1 MVTNDRHDLAKKLIE
16 QEINAV
22 LMTPTRV
29 KENGCIACHILF
41 TLVNKVGISEA
52 AASYPALRNS
62 IARSESKLTSPYCV
76 SLSFASLGFSYSY
89 RSKIR
94 SPNGSIDAVQSPRST
109 FTGLHYD
116 VQEII
121 AANDKVASI
130 ISASVKHKGNFFVIP
145 PTGCCI
151 SYYAINVYRIEDGN
165 RTEHKAIRD
174 DFSFSM
180 KLGLAGPALLRRT
193 NMLGHNI
200 L

>member
-1 MVTNDRHDLAKKLIE
+1 MATSDRHDVTKKLIE

-41 TLVNKVGISEA
+41 TLVNRVGVSEA
-52 AASYPALRNS
+52 SDPALRNS
-62 IARSESKLTSPYCV
+62 IARSESKLTRPYCV
-76 SLSFASLGFSYSY
+76 SLASQGYSYSY

-94 SPNGSIDAVQSPRST
+94 SPDGSIDAIQSLRST
-109 FTGLHYD
+109 FAGLHYD
-116 VQEII
+116 IQEII

-145 PTGCCI
+145 PSGCSI
-151 SYYAINVYRIEDGN
+151 SYDAIHIYRVEDGN

-174 DFSFSM
+174 DLSFTRQ
-180 KLGLAGPALLRRT
+180 LGLAGPALLRRT
-193 NMLGHNI
+193 NMLGHDI